1 MKNKLIN
8 LSLLF
13 LFFIGLSVML
23 YPTISDYW
31 NSKTQSAAIIDY
43 EKTVSAMEPEDYTAY
58 FNAADDYNNELLHL
72 DYPLMQSNSINGYD
86 DIFNINGDGMMG
98 YITISQI
105 KVELPIY
112 HGTEKSVLN
121 IAAGHLKGS
130 SFPIGGQSTHAILS
144 AHRGLPSAKLF
155 TDLDKLEVGDTF
167 DVTILDRVTTYEI
180 DQIRIVEPNEVD
192 ELFIE
197 DGKEYCTLL
206 TCTPYGINTHRLLVR
221 GHRIDTDGQKAA
233 YITTEAY
240 QVDTMIVALIV
251 GISILVILM
260 LFVFFSPN
268 KKRKSKKTKK
278 IE

>member
-43 EKTVSAMEPEDYTAY
+43 EKTVSAMEPEDYSAY
-58 FNAADDYNNELLHL
+58 FEAADKYNNELLGL
-72 DYPLMQSNSINGYD
+72 DYPLMQSDSINGYD
-86 DIFNINGDGMMG
+86 DILNVNGDGMMG

-121 IAAGHLKGS
+121 IATGHLKGS

-221 GHRIDTDGQKAA
+221 GHRVDTSGQKAA

-240 QVDTMIVALIV
+240 QVDTMIVALVV

-260 LFVFFSPN
+260 FFVFFSPN
-268 KKRKSKKTKK
+268 SKKKANKNKK
-278 IE
+278 N